1 MEPVPIF
8 NDQMTVNTLGSLS
21 TSQAVSSMVRSS
33 TTSERASLGAKLSPS
48 ADDNEAAAFAMQEAV
63 KLQTR
68 QDEEFWQSFA
78 KRQQRGATASE
89 SQAPPPPV
97 QEQQSTQTATG
108 SPAAGGRTPEE
119 LKRLLSG
126 LFA

>member
-1 MEPVPIF
+1 M
-8 NDQMTVNTLGSLS
+8 
-21 TSQAVSSMVRSS
+21 ARSS
-33 TTSERASLGAKLSPS
+33 TTSERASLAAQLSPA

-68 QDEEFWQSFA
+68 QDEEFRQSIES
-78 KRQQRGATASE
+78 KRQGGANASE
-89 SQAPPPPV
+89 SQASPPPAE
-97 QEQQSTQTATG
+97 EQQPTQTPAG

-119 LKRLLSG
+119 LKRILSG

>member
-68 QDEEFWQSFA
+68 QDEEFRQFIES
-78 KRQQRGATASE
+78 KRQGGASASE
-89 SQAPPPPV
+89 SQATPPSAE
-97 QEQQSTQTATG
+97 EQQSTQTTTE
-108 SPAAGGRTPEE
+108 SPAAGGRTAEE
-119 LKRLLSG
+119 LKRLISN

>member
-1 MEPVPIF
+1 M
-8 NDQMTVNTLGSLS
+8 
-21 TSQAVSSMVRSS
+21 ARSS
-33 TTSERASLGAKLSPS
+33 TTSERASLAAKLSPS

-68 QDEEFWQSFA
+68 QDQEFQQFIE
-78 KRQQRGATASE
+78 KQRQGAANASE
-89 SQAPPPPV
+89 SQAPPASAE
-97 QEQQSTQTATG
+97 EQQSTQTTTG

-119 LKRLLSG
+119 LKRLISG